1 MSTKKERASI
11 WFALILLVI
20 FFALVRFYLKAH
32 EKLSGSKMSAY
43 GTLGDYFGGI
53 SNPILAFITFSA
65 VLFTVNLQL
74 KQSHEAKKLN
84 FEATFFNM
92 ITLLVNIRSK
102 LKYREFDGG
111 ECFEKIIKDK
121 LLSKKIIT
129 ITYPLTKPDERP
141 FRFRELPYKNAKQNY
156 AKFNKENNHYL
167 GHYFRTLYRILKII
181 DGSTLDPEDK
191 KSYSRVL
198 RAQLSMDELSLL
210 FLNCLRGVCDSGE
223 FQLLLYRYSM
233 LEHLSV
239 EYAEHPHVKMEKEN
253 HLDAKLVIGG
263 KILVNGRDV
272 RSYILKNGSHYYQ
285 YRPKGAFGDNP
296 SQALRDI
303 LSIIKKE
310 KSASR

>member
-1 MSTKKERASI
+1 MSTKKQRASI
-11 WFALILLVI
+11 WFALILLFI
-20 FFALVRFYLKAH
+20 FSALVCFYLKAH
-32 EKLSGSKMSAY
+32 EKLSGSKMPAY

-74 KQSHEAKKLN
+74 KQSHESKKLN

-92 ITLLVNIRSK
+92 ITLLANIRSK
-102 LKYREFDGG
+102 LKYWEFEGG
-111 ECFEKIIKDK
+111 ECFEKIIQDK
-121 LLSKKIIT
+121 FRSKKIIT
-129 ITYPLTKPDERP
+129 VTFPLTKPDERP

-156 AKFNKENNHYL
+156 AKFNKDNNHYL

-181 DGSTLDPEDK
+181 DDSTLDLEDK
-191 KSYSRVL
+191 KSYSRML

-210 FLNCLRGVCDSGE
+210 FLNCLKGVCDSGE

-239 EYAEHPHVKMEKEN
+239 EYAEHPHLQMEKDN
-253 HLDAKLVIGG
+253 YLDAKLVIGG
-263 KILVNGRDV
+263 KILVNGRDIK
-272 RSYILKNGSHYYQ
+272 SYILKYGSHYYKHKS
-285 YRPKGAFGDNP
+285 KGAFGENSSP
-296 SQALRDI
+296 ALKDI